1 MRWAPPAIGIWRDFH
16 EPDPLAASGSATG
29 IPLPDRVRRERGRE
43 MSIQPANRS
52 ILHMDLD
59 AFYASVEV
67 LDRPELRGKPVIVGG
82 DDRRGVVAAAS
93 YEARKSGVHS
103 AMPTA
108 TAKRICPTGIFLPV
122 RMSRYA
128 EMSDAVFAI
137 YRRFTP
143 LVEPL
148 SIDEAFLDVTGCERL
163 FGSAVEVAQKI
174 KAAVREE
181 TGLTVSAGVA
191 SNKFLAK
198 IASDIGKPDGLTVV
212 PVGGEQA
219 FLDPLPVE
227 KLWGVGKVTGEALRR
242 QRIRTI
248 EDLRKASR
256 DTLVRSF
263 GVHGSHLHELSR
275 GIDDRPVETERD
287 AKSIGHEDTYD
298 HDLRDRGA
306 MRRELL
312 SLADRVSTRLRRA
325 GIKGRTVTLKVKYHD
340 FVQVTRAISLSE
352 PTDDGGTL
360 YRCALDLLLDTEA
373 GVRPV
378 RLLGISVSKLGEAEG
393 VRKMDRMEQLGLFGR
408 PRGNAPVPPKSAD
421 PEKKENLNRAVD
433 RIREKY
439 GPKGIVPGALP
450 REKRRGE

>member
-1 MRWAPPAIGIWRDFH
+1 
-16 EPDPLAASGSATG
+16 
-29 IPLPDRVRRERGRE
+29 V
-43 MSIQPANRS
+43 RS
-52 ILHMDLD
+52 ILHLDLD

-82 DDRRGVVAAAS
+82 DERRGVVAAAS
-93 YEARKSGVHS
+93 YEARKFGVHS

-108 TAKRICPTGIFLPV
+108 TAKRLCPDGIFLPV

-163 FGSAVEVAQKI
+163 FGSAEEVARKI
-174 KAAVREE
+174 RAAVLEE

-198 IASDIGKPDGLTVV
+198 IASDLGKPDALTVV
-212 PVGGEQA
+212 PPGGEQG

-227 KLWGVGKVTGEALRR
+227 KLWGVGKVTGETLGRR
-242 QRIRTI
+242 GIRTI
-248 EDLRKASR
+248 EELRRASR
-256 DTLVRSF
+256 ESLVRAF
-263 GVHGSHLHELSR
+263 GAHGEHLHELAR
-275 GIDDRPVETERD
+275 GIDDRPVETERE
-287 AKSIGHEDTYD
+287 AKSVGHEDTFD
-298 HDLRDRGA
+298 HDLRDPGA

-312 SLADRVSTRLRRA
+312 SLSDRVSSRLRRG
-325 GIKGRTVTLKVKYHD
+325 GIRGKTVTLKVKYRD
-340 FVQVTRAISLSE
+340 FVQVTRAITLSD
-352 PTDDGGTL
+352 PTDDGGTI

-373 GVRPV
+373 AARAV
-378 RLLGISVSKLGEAEG
+378 RLLGISVSRFAPAAGA
-393 VRKMDRMEQLGLFGR
+393 RKKDRMEQLGLFGR
-408 PRGNAPVPPKSAD
+408 PRSGTPDPPKPAD
-421 PEKKENLNRAVD
+421 PEKKEKLNRAVD
-433 RIREKY
+433 RIREKF

-450 REKRRGE
+450 REKRRE